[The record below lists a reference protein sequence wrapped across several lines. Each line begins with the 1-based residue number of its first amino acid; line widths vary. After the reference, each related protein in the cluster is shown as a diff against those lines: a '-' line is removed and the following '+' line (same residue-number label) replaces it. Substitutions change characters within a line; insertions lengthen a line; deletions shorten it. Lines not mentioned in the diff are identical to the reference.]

1 MPKAVYTLTKYQ
13 KRRICDQIR
22 GLEFFDGYA
31 SNLARCIDMKELRM
45 HGMKNHDCHIF
56 MQKLTFIDFRG
67 MVPEHVWSALMET
80 FSNKSEYSLLITL
93 SCAFFASKT
102 DPVQTTISRAK
113 TIISNGLLSTILS
126 EKVVHQ
132 RRGNKLFLN
141 ELYEHHYLEDPNI
154 DLLVAIEFKDWFKHC
169 VKPELNY
176 TKNELLM
183 LHYWG
188 PRADLMMLPCYFVND
203 YNFHTK
209 RHNLGK

>member
-13 KRRICDQIR
+13 KRKICDQIG

-67 MVPEHVWSALMET
+67 MVPEHVWSALME
-80 FSNKSEYSLLITL
+80 
-93 SCAFFASKT
+93 
-102 DPVQTTISRAK
+102 
-113 TIISNGLLSTILS
+113 
-126 EKVVHQ
+126 
-132 RRGNKLFLN
+132 
-141 ELYEHHYLEDPNI
+141 
-154 DLLVAIEFKDWFKHC
+154 

-176 TKNELLM
+176 TNNELLM

-188 PRADLMMLPCYFVND
+188 PRADLMILPCYFVND